1 MTKRIMISINEN
13 DYASI
18 KRYCDSHGYS
28 VSGFMAQT
36 ATDKVKG
43 YECLNIMQTMLN
55 VMTRFEADSPERE
68 SLAQALD
75 ALNVLMG
82 GELLNG

>member
-1 MTKRIMISINEN
+1 MISINEN

-18 KRYCDSHGYS
+18 KKYCDSHGYS

-55 VMTRFEADSPERE
+55 IASRFDVDSSERE
-68 SLAQALD
+68 SFSQALD
-75 ALNVLMG
+75 ALNTLVG